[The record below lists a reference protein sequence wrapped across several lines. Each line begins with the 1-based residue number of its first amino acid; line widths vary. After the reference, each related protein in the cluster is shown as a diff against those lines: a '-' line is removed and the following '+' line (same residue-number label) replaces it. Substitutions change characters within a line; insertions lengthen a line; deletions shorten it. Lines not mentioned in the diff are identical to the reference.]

1 MDVEG
6 RLNTMERREK
16 FPGRCRSEEG
26 IALLTVLMLT
36 VILTVIGIASITTTS
51 MDIKMA
57 GGERMRD
64 TSLNAAEACLS
75 SGAQIISQTLLN
87 AAIPAVLL
95 PALSANPCIG
105 TYDAGANT
113 CTAMVLGTAVGQN
126 PLEAEI
132 MGVSENNPDSAD
144 PAASGVPNA
153 VLTLPGFTINMD
165 IDRLYVRPKAGA
177 SLAFG
182 AGYEGTGGGAA
193 GGGVEILYRI
203 DCYAQS
209 TATQTTGRVNGVY
222 ACVSSGDTCQRKI

>member
-1 MDVEG
+1 M
-6 RLNTMERREK
+6 MERRKE
-16 FPGRCRSEEG
+16 FPDRRRGEEG

-51 MDIKMA
+51 MDIRMA

-75 SGAQIISQTLLN
+75 SGAQIIQQTLLN
-87 AAIPAVLL
+87 AAIPAALL
-95 PALSANPCIG
+95 GAAANPFIANNA
-105 TYDAGANT
+105 AG
-113 CTAMVLGTAVGQN
+113 LGTGAGLN

-132 MGVSENNPDSAD
+132 MGTSDNNPDNAD
-144 PAASGVPNA
+144 PAAFTAPANA
-153 VLTLPGFTINMD
+153 VLTLPGFTVNMD

-203 DCYAQS
+203 DCYAS
-209 TATQTTGRVNGVY
+209 SPTTQTTGRVNGVY
-222 ACVSSGDTCQRKI
+222 ACVSSGDTCQRRF

>member
-1 MDVEG
+1 MKGE
-6 RLNTMERREK
+6 RPLKMMERRK
-16 FPGRCRSEEG
+16 KSPDRSRGEEG

-57 GGERMRD
+57 GGERMRE

-75 SGAQIISQTLLN
+75 SGAQIIQQTLLN
-87 AAIPAVLL
+87 AAIPNTLL
-95 PALSANPCIG
+95 GPTANPYIADN
-105 TYDAGANT
+105 TAG
-113 CTAMVLGTAVGQN
+113 LGAPPLN

-132 MGVSENNPDSAD
+132 MGTSDNNPDNVD
-144 PAASGVPNA
+144 PAAFTNPANA
-153 VLTLPGFTINMD
+153 VLTLPGFKVNMD

-203 DCYAQS
+203 DCYATS
-209 TATQTTGRVNGVY
+209 TNGQTTGRVTGVY
-222 ACVSSGDTCQRKI
+222 ACVSSGDTCQRKIG